1 MLRPCAPTRR
11 HASRHA
17 RLLGHA
23 RRRGAALRFTRTRYA
38 AFATY
43 APITLCH
50 FICCAVAKPY
60 KSAYNCCTIDEISRS
75 ASSWRCRNFAV
86 SRAGA
91 GFTPDCARPA
101 APERACRAATRLD
114 GRSRRHRALLGRSR
128 TRAQSRPGAAR
139 VLRLGRSLHT
149 RSGSGGPCT
158 RAPARAVTHTSSI
171 SAGRCTRAPS
181 RPARHRPVREPQLWR
196 VANGD
201 RPQRA
206 CPWQA
211 PATAQKHVG
220 NTSDQQEGG
229 S

>member
-1 MLRPCAPTRR
+1 M
-11 HASRHA
+11 
-17 RLLGHA
+17 
-23 RRRGAALRFTRTRYA
+23 RRRGVCLRFTRTRYA

-75 ASSWRCRNFAV
+75 ASSWHCRNFAV

-101 APERACRAATRLD
+101 APERGCRAAGRLD
-114 GRSRRHRALLGRSR
+114 GRSRRHRALLGRSRTRTLSRPVPAHALRLGRSR

-181 RPARHRPVREPQLWR
+181 RPARHCPVREPQLWR
-196 VANGD
+196 VADGD

-211 PATAQKHVG
+211 PATAQKHIG
-220 NTSDQQEGG
+220 NTSDRQEGG